1 MTETKLPRPQTV
13 AEIARLVGG
22 QAVGDANTVISG
34 VADLANAGPTD
45 ISFLE
50 NQKYAATA
58 AASFAGCLFLPPQS
72 KDTPCAAKA
81 KILVDEPRGAF
92 AVLLSIIDQSR
103 RGFAAPVLSPKA
115 SIHPCAKLASGVS
128 VGDFCVIEKDAV
140 IGEGTVVMPQC
151 YVGEGAKIGKGC
163 RIYPQVVLRD
173 DCSLGDRV
181 IVHPGTVIGADGFGF
196 TTDKNTGRHTKIPQ
210 IGNVTIGD
218 DVEIGANVT
227 IDRAAIGSTVIENGV
242 QIDNLVQ
249 IAHNVRIGRGSVI
262 VSQVGIAGSVKI
274 GNGVVL
280 GGQVG
285 VAGHLSI
292 CDRTQVG
299 AQSGVMSNVLP
310 HTPDKP
316 GPILFGSPARPHR
329 EAFKLQALFGR
340 LPELFDKV
348 KEIEKKLRTL

>member
-1 MTETKLPRPQTV
+1 MTKLPKPQTV

-22 QAVGDANTVISG
+22 RAVGDESVVILA

-50 NQKYAATA
+50 NQKYAAAA
-58 AASFAGCLFLPPQS
+58 AASPAGCLFLPPQAQ
-72 KDTPCAAKA
+72 DAPCAAKA
-81 KILVDEPRGAF
+81 RIFVDEPRGAF
-92 AVLLSIIDQSR
+92 AVLLSLIDRSR
-103 RGFAAPVLSPKA
+103 RAFAAPVISPKS
-115 SIHPCAKLASGVS
+115 SIHPSAAIGRAVAI
-128 VGDFCVIEKDAV
+128 GDFSVVEKGAV
-140 IGEGTVVMPQC
+140 IGEGTVIMPQC
-151 YVGEGAKIGKGC
+151 YIGEGAKIGKGC
-163 RIYPQVVLRD
+163 LLYPQVILRD

-181 IVHPGTVIGADGFGF
+181 IVHPGTVIGGDGFGF
-196 TTDKNTGRHTKIPQ
+196 TTDKKTGRHTKIPQ

-227 IDRAAIGSTVIENGV
+227 IDRAAIGSTVIEDGV

-249 IAHNVRIGRGSVI
+249 VAHNVRIGRGSVI

-299 AQSGVMSNVLP
+299 AQSGIMSTVE
-310 HTPDKP
+310 PDAPGKP
-316 GPILFGSPARPHR
+316 GPILFGSPARRHR

-348 KEIEKKLRTL
+348 KELEKKIGGPA